1 MKLKLFPL
9 NLVALPLK
17 IIPLHIFEERY
28 KKMIK
33 DCIDKN
39 QEFGIIYQNND
50 RQSKIGC
57 SVSIEKIIN
66 TYADGRMDVVV
77 KGNKIFKVQR
87 QYLQQD
93 LVVGDIAYM
102 PESEPLDKNT
112 FNPLLDKY
120 IKLLL
125 AVGFKDNLDR
135 HLTKTKTFEL
145 LEMIQTSN
153 DFELELLRLNS
164 EKKRSE
170 ILNRFFTSILEQSD
184 LFKPNERY
192 QS

>member
-9 NLVALPLK
+9 NLVALPYK

-33 DCIDKN
+33 DCIDKKK
-39 QEFGIIYQNND
+39 EFGIIYQNKD
-50 RQSKIGC
+50 TQSKIGC

-66 TYADGRMDVVV
+66 TYPDGRMDVVV
-77 KGNKIFKVQR
+77 KGSKIFKVQR
-87 QYLQQD
+87 QYLKQD
-93 LVVGDIAYM
+93 LVMGDIVFM
-102 PESEPLDKNT
+102 PESEPLDKNI

-125 AVGFKDNLDR
+125 AVGLKDNLDR
-135 HLTKTKTFEL
+135 HLAKTKTFEL
-145 LEMIQTSN
+145 LEMIQTSH

-164 EKKRSE
+164 EEKRLE
-170 ILNRFFTSILEQSD
+170 ILNRFFSSILEQSD
-184 LFKPNERY
+184 LFKSNERY

>member
-9 NLVALPLK
+9 NLVALPYK

-33 DCIDKN
+33 DCIDKKK
-39 QEFGIIYQNND
+39 EFGIIYQNKD
-50 RQSKIGC
+50 TQSKIGC

-77 KGNKIFKVQR
+77 KGSKIFKVQR
-87 QYLQQD
+87 QYLKQD
-93 LVVGDIAYM
+93 LVMGDIVFM
-102 PESEPLDKNT
+102 PESEPLDKNI
-112 FNPLLDKY
+112 FNPLLYKY

-125 AVGFKDNLDR
+125 AVGLKDNLDR
-135 HLTKTKTFEL
+135 HLAKTKTFEL
-145 LEMIQTSN
+145 LEMIQTSH

-164 EKKRSE
+164 EEKRSE
-170 ILNRFFTSILEQSD
+170 ILNRFFTSILEQSN
-184 LFKPNERY
+184 LFKSNERY

>member
-9 NLVALPLK
+9 NLVALPYK

-33 DCIDKN
+33 DCIDKKK
-39 QEFGIIYQNND
+39 EFGIIYQNKD
-50 RQSKIGC
+50 TQSKIGC

-66 TYADGRMDVVV
+66 TYPDGRMDVVV
-77 KGNKIFKVQR
+77 KGSKIFKVQR
-87 QYLQQD
+87 QYLKQD
-93 LVVGDIAYM
+93 LAMGDIVFM
-102 PESEPLDKNT
+102 PESEPLDKNI

-125 AVGFKDNLDR
+125 AVGLKDNLDR
-135 HLTKTKTFEL
+135 HLAKTKTFEL
-145 LEMIQTSN
+145 LEMIQTSH

-164 EKKRSE
+164 EEKRLE
-170 ILNRFFTSILEQSD
+170 ILNRFFSSILEQSD
-184 LFKPNERY
+184 LFKSNERY